1 MVNIYFLM
9 MKWIIKLFPVSLCLV
24 LSCCSG
30 NKITTESLI
39 LEMISRES
47 LTYFPE
53 PRYKLIQNSS
63 YNRASVSPKQ
73 KGWFANAD
81 MSHFIRVEENEGRR
95 EFVLMDV
102 TGPGAIVRWWMTFY
116 KAQNGTIR
124 IYLDRSSKP
133 VLEGTPDNLLS
144 GTLLAG
150 PPLAV
155 SLQKGAPIGEEG
167 RDYDHNF
174 YFPIPFST
182 HCKVT
187 YECDSLRILYDYEG
201 TPVPEGYYWPDVF
214 YNICCRLYSEGTP
227 VEPFSMKK
235 LNGLKSLIEK
245 AGTDL
250 ISNDV
255 VTVDEKAF
263 EKILRPGDSLLF
275 NGEYQGRAVAR
286 LKVELTADNKI
297 QALRSTVIKAS
308 FDGKQTVWAPVGDFF
323 GSGYTLNDHR
333 TWMNKSDNSGNM
345 ECFWM
350 MPFRED
356 FSIAVINYGNDTV
369 SVKVA
374 AGFSDYKWNNRSMYF
389 GASWHEHYRIQSR
402 DANGS
407 PFDLSFVGIKGKG
420 LYVGDQV
427 TLFNS
432 TYHWW
437 GEGDEKIFVD
447 GESFPSSFGTGS
459 EDYYGYSFAR
469 QEAFSH
475 PFLSQPV
482 GTGNMSW
489 GPTVNM
495 RHRSLDAIPFTSSIE
510 SDIELWH
517 WANIEMNYALTA
529 YYYVFQP
536 FTNSV
541 VPDIKSVKNPVS
553 VKKEDFNPVK

>member
-1 MVNIYFLM
+1 M
-9 MKWIIKLFPVSLCLV
+9 MRWIVKLFPVLLFI
-24 LSCCSG
+24 LPGSC
-30 NKITTESLI
+30 NQVKITTESLL
-39 LEMISRES
+39 LEMINRDN

-53 PRYKLIQNSS
+53 PPYNLIQNSS
-63 YNRASVSPKQ
+63 YNRVSVSPEKD
-73 KGWFANAD
+73 GWFANAD
-81 MSHFIRVEENEGRR
+81 MSHFIRVETNEGRR
-95 EFVLMDV
+95 EFVMMDV
-102 TGPGAIVRWWMTFY
+102 NGAGAIVRWWMTFY

-124 IYLDRSSKP
+124 IYLDNSSTP
-133 VLEGTPDNLLS
+133 VIEGSPDDLLS
-144 GTLLAG
+144 GILIEG
-150 PPLAV
+150 PPFAV
-155 SLQKGAPIGEEG
+155 SLQEGAPIGEEG

-174 YFPIPFST
+174 YFPVPFST

-187 YECDSLRILYDYEG
+187 YECDSLRKLYDYEG
-201 TPVPEGYYWPDVF
+201 TPVPAGYYWPDVF
-214 YNICCRLYSEGTP
+214 YNICYRLYPEGTQ
-227 VEPFSMKK
+227 VESFSMEK
-235 LNGLKSLIEK
+235 LNELKPLIEK
-245 AGTDL
+245 AGEDL
-250 ISNDV
+250 INNEII
-255 VTVDEKAF
+255 TQDEKAF
-263 EKILRPGDSLLF
+263 EKTLLPGDSLVF
-275 NGEYQGRAVAR
+275 NGEYDGMAIAR
-286 LKVELTADNKI
+286 LKVELNAVRKE

-308 FDGKQTVWAPVGDFF
+308 FDGKQTLWAPVGDFF
-323 GSGYTLNDHR
+323 GSGYTLNDHQ

-345 ECFWM
+345 ECFWI

-356 FSIAVINYGNDTV
+356 FSFALINYGNDTV
-369 SVKVA
+369 SLKVM
-374 AGFSDYKWNNRSMYF
+374 AGFSGYEWNDRSMYF
-389 GASWHEHYRIQSR
+389 GASWHEHYRIKSR
-402 DANGS
+402 DSTGS
-407 PFDLSFVGIKGKG
+407 PFDLSFAGIEGKG

-427 TLFNS
+427 TLFNN

-510 SDIELWH
+510 SNIELWH

-536 FTNSV
+536 FTNTVIPHIESV
-541 VPDIKSVKNPVS
+541 RKPVS
-553 VKKEDFNPVK
+553 V